1 MEAARATGN
10 FNRRIT
16 VADSNNIIAILDMNA
31 VNSKYQAFEKD
42 YLVEFQAVLEDLK
55 VTVGLMGLAEAPWPD
70 VNALMSESEKM
81 AEIARVR
88 TQGQKIGLGLY
99 TAIGN
104 GPWQYE
110 SEVVLQ
116 NQGGSETH
124 VPILVPFLSSNET
137 LLMAGNFKLG
147 VKIEPK
153 WNQPLKVDDYLVI
166 RGTWR
171 QVVSFSEIKNNS
183 KNTMNSTNNN
193 RIAGEIIAFAGTNIP
208 QGWLQCNGSEVAI
221 AAYPILSETLG
232 TTWGQLTN
240 GTGAA
245 GVTHFR
251 LPDLRGRSLIGA
263 GSGAELTNRVIGQT
277 FGSEAHKLTTAEM
290 PTHTHIQAAHNH
302 IQDAHNHTQNPHNH
316 NYNWFAGANAA
327 SSLTSTGGVSTPT
340 ANVGVSTS
348 TNATNQA
355 ATATNQ
361 SATATNQTTGG
372 GVAHNNMQPS
382 AVVNWLIYAGF

>member
-1 MEAARATGN
+1 M
-10 FNRRIT
+10 
-16 VADSNNIIAILDMNA
+16 
-31 VNSKYQAFEKD
+31 
-42 YLVEFQAVLEDLK
+42 
-55 VTVGLMGLAEAPWPD
+55 
-70 VNALMSESEKM
+70 
-81 AEIARVR
+81 
-88 TQGQKIGLGLY
+88 
-99 TAIGN
+99 
-104 GPWQYE
+104 
-110 SEVVLQ
+110 
-116 NQGGSETH
+116 
-124 VPILVPFLSSNET
+124 
-137 LLMAGNFKLG
+137 
-147 VKIEPK
+147 
-153 WNQPLKVDDYLVI
+153 
-166 RGTWR
+166 
-171 QVVSFSEIKNNS
+171 
-183 KNTMNSTNNN
+183 
-193 RIAGEIIAFAGTNIP
+193 
-208 QGWLQCNGSEVAI
+208 
-221 AAYPILSETLG
+221 
-232 TTWGQLTN
+232 
-240 GTGAA
+240 
-245 GVTHFR
+245 THFR